1 MPASAS
7 NSATVVAAPSSSE
20 EVRAAAPAA
29 PSTKKFPPLQDESP
43 DEYVE
48 RLQHTMS
55 DHSDVAAMLASS
67 TDDFHLEALRWYMRR
82 FLFVG
87 NPLDIALRK
96 MLMELRLPKE
106 TQQIDRVME
115 AFAKR
120 YNECNE
126 GLFASDDQPYILAF
140 SLMMLH
146 TDAFN
151 RNAKNKMGKVDY
163 VKNTASSGVPQDI
176 LEYLY
181 DNLTFTQFVY
191 SDEVDAPMPMM
202 SPAPLSGGGGGGFLS
217 SFGGGN
223 KDKGDKTVDAY
234 WIIRQGR
241 LNSLCPNIENVIP
254 EDDPFSFT
262 GTESHLDVPTLARA
276 YMSAP
281 SIEVVASTRRPS
293 VSTAPNPADGMMPG
307 SAWSGPEMIGHGGLG
322 NENDSTLTLRIF
334 KVGIVNRKDEVTEKG
349 KKASRKWK
357 SCGMV
362 LSSSQ
367 LLFFRDLVW
376 IDALQAQIS
385 EQLADATPEER
396 KRGIIITPKIT
407 NFRPDGV
414 LSLGDAIALKD
425 DSFERE
431 ESVLRLVGVQGSVQH
446 EYLFQVRD
454 RGDMNVSV
462 RGGDEE

>member
-1 MPASAS
+1 
-7 NSATVVAAPSSSE
+7 
-20 EVRAAAPAA
+20 
-29 PSTKKFPPLQDESP
+29 
-43 DEYVE
+43 
-48 RLQHTMS
+48 
-55 DHSDVAAMLASS
+55 MLASS
-67 TDDFHLEALRWYMRR
+67 TDEFHLEALRVYMRR

-126 GLFASDDQPYILAF
+126 ELFASDDQPYILAF

-151 RNAKNKMGKVDY
+151 RNAKTKMSKADY

-191 SDEVDAPMPMM
+191 SDEAASAAPVPI
-202 SPAPLSGGGGGGFLS
+202 SPAPLSGGGEKTGFLA
-217 SFGGGN
+217 SFGAGS

-241 LNSLCPNIENVIP
+241 LSSLCPNIDNIIP
-254 EDDPFSFT
+254 EDDPYSYT
-262 GTESHLDVPTLARA
+262 GTATHVDVPTLARA

-281 SIEVVASTRRPS
+281 SIEVVASRRSS
-293 VSTAPNPADGMMPG
+293 VSTPAPGDNLAPG
-307 SAWSGPEMIGHGGLG
+307 GAGAAGWSGPEMIGHGGLG
-322 NENDSTLTLRIF
+322 NEPDSTLTLRIF
-334 KVGIVNRKDEVTEKG
+334 KVGIVNRKDEVTEKT
-349 KKASRKWK
+349 KKNSSSKWK

-396 KRGIIITPKIT
+396 KKGILITPKIT

-425 DSFERE
+425 DSFDRD
-431 ESVLRLVGVQGSVQH
+431 ESVLRLVGVQGTVQH

-454 RGDMNVSV
+454 QGDMNVSASRL
-462 RGGDEE
+462 RGE